1 MGPDLSC
8 KTKTMKPQIILFTT
22 VITLTAVL
30 FSATAN
36 ASGTTAKKEKT
47 ENNTFKVNAEQ
58 TLDAKSG
65 QAAHPPKSNNPGKSR
80 HGRDQH
86 EKDSTSPKEASHRR
100 AHGDEDGKHH
110 HFHMHRAKK
119 AKRLPA
125 LICLLAKILL
135 FIVHICLLVYVI
147 NAPFAH

>member
-8 KTKTMKPQIILFTT
+8 KTKTMKPQIFLFTAA
-22 VITLTAVL
+22 ITLATFL
-30 FSATAN
+30 FSATAI

-47 ENNTFKVNAEQ
+47 ENKTINISAGQ

-65 QAAHPPKSNNPGKSR
+65 QAAHPPKSDKPGKSH

-119 AKRLPA
+119 VRRLVSLVCFIAKL
-125 LICLLAKILL
+125 LLVITHICLLA
-135 FIVHICLLVYVI
+135 YVL

>member
-1 MGPDLSC
+1 
-8 KTKTMKPQIILFTT
+8 MKPQIVLFTIS
-22 VITLTAVL
+22 ITLATFL
-30 FSATAN
+30 FSASSN

-47 ENNTFKVNAEQ
+47 ENKPIKLNTEQ
-58 TLDAKSG
+58 MLDAKSG
-65 QAAHPPKSNNPGKSR
+65 QAAHPPKSNQPGKSR
-80 HGRDQH
+80 KGRDHH
-86 EKDSTSPKEASHRR
+86 EKDSTAPKEASHRR

-119 AKRLPA
+119 VKRLPA

-135 FIVHICLLVYVI
+135 FIVHICLLAYVI